1 MSEEKVITVDNVM
14 SDQESLRRLLES
26 NNKRTFYARI
36 TGIAAVIICLVFV
49 VAGCILIPK
58 AAAVLTEAET
68 TIVKAEESLGN
79 IDKLS
84 SELINTSANMN
95 KVLEDNAQGLSDA
108 LAEINKID
116 IETLN
121 KAISDLHD
129 TVEPMAKFFNAFK
142 R

>member
-1 MSEEKVITVDNVM
+1 MNEEDLKKLI
-14 SDQESLRRLLES
+14 ES

-58 AAAVLTEAET
+58 AAAVLTKAQD
-68 TIVKAEESLGN
+68 TIVKVEESLGN

-84 SELINTSANMN
+84 TELINTSANMN
-95 KVLEDNAQGLSDA
+95 KVLEDNAQGLSND
-108 LAEINKID
+108 LEEINKID